1 MSGIVYLYDSM
12 YYGSVS
18 KNTMVQL
25 ASLYRKEAPEN
36 LEVRII
42 SIQQQQGGSDCGVF
56 AAAVCV
62 ILAQG
67 GDPSM
72 VRWRQNCMRM
82 HLKSCFETGCIT
94 PFHSIPAIHCSRTE
108 SVSINI
114 PLICICRLPEHTF
127 NKTLKCTSCTGE
139 YHNSCMGY
147 SDVRRGPPNFTCFRC
162 KPQPNQV

>member
-1 MSGIVYLYDSM
+1 MSLNLVGLRFASETGEVWWSPSNITIPHTRVVVLPSA
-12 YYGSVS
+12 GS
-18 KNTMVQL
+18 TFQRL
-25 ASLYRKEAPEN
+25 IE
-36 LEVRII
+36 
-42 SIQQQQGGSDCGVF
+42 CVF
-56 AAAVCV
+56 CV

-94 PFHSIPAIHCSRTE
+94 PFHSI
-108 SVSINI
+108 
-114 PLICICRLPEHTF
+114 CRLPEHAF